1 MQQNCDK
8 QKRDCHII
16 KKISP
21 IKISTQNYLKA
32 ANIEPFL
39 QQSLNI
45 IKRNKLEIAWVPSN
59 KRRIP
64 KCFFLCSPLWISTRD
79 KFPISSFIEGLL

>member
-8 QKRDCHII
+8 EKCDCHII

-21 IKISTQNYLKA
+21 IKISTQNYPKA

-39 QQSLNI
+39 QLSLNI
-45 IKRNKLEIAWVPSN
+45 IKRNKLEILGFPAIRGGYLN
-59 KRRIP
+59 A
-64 KCFFLCSPLWISTRD
+64 FFTQPTVD
-79 KFPISSFIEGLL
+79 

>member
-45 IKRNKLEIAWVPSN
+45 MKRNKLEIAWVPSN
-59 KRRIP
+59 RIP
-64 KCFFLCSPLWISTRD
+64 KCFFYAAHCGLVLGINSPSPPL
-79 KFPISSFIEGLL
+79 

>member
-16 KKISP
+16 KKVSP

-64 KCFFLCSPLWISTRD
+64 KCFFYAAHCGLVLGINSPSPPL
-79 KFPISSFIEGLL
+79 

>member
-8 QKRDCHII
+8 QKRDFSNQDFDT
-16 KKISP
+16 KLP
-21 IKISTQNYLKA
+21 EKA

-64 KCFFLCSPLWISTRD
+64 KCFFYAAHCGLVLGINSPSPPL
-79 KFPISSFIEGLL
+79 

>member
-8 QKRDCHII
+8 EKCDCHIL

-21 IKISTQNYLKA
+21 FKISTQNYPKA

-39 QQSLNI
+39 QLSLNI

-64 KCFFLCSPLWISTRD
+64 KCFFYAAHCGLVLWIN
-79 KFPISSFIEGLL
+79 SSFIEGLV